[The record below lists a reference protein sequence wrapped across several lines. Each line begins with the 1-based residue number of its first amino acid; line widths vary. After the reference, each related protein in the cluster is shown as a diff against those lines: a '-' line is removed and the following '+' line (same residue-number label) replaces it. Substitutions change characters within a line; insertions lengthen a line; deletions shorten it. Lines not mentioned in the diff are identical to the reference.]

1 MSTTVATPKRSAL
14 GGRGP
19 GILAAGW
26 VLCGLGIILVLLRLW
41 GASKKA
47 GKLRWDFFWITL
59 AILWCIAS
67 HACFTVA
74 LNYGIG
80 NHVRALRYSEVF
92 DALHWMWI
100 SLFVGIVGGV
110 FSKFAIIALLLEVQS
125 PNAKKRRIMLWALGG
140 ILAVTGLT
148 QILLSWLKCEPVAK
162 LWNPTLPGV
171 CPRAVQAAN
180 FSYYQGAIN
189 AFADIFLSLFPITI
203 VWNLQANMRVKI
215 GFCLLM
221 AFGAIPSIAV
231 IIRTTLLGKL
241 ATSKDITWD
250 FGPFMIW
257 ASTELWTVII
267 IGSIPPLRPLFLR
280 LFFKVSS
287 QITTSK
293 DRTGGR
299 TNNTGGDRTGI
310 SMSKMK
316 SSMLDNK
323 KGGISTHSRH
333 VIDIESDGSTENV
346 LANDH
351 LANGIMVKHDVE
363 IETAAGRPSDVSSG
377 VGRAR

>member
-1 MSTTVATPKRSAL
+1 MSTTATAAKRSAL

-19 GILAAGW
+19 GIMAGGW

-41 GASKKA
+41 AASKKA
-47 GKLRWDFFWITL
+47 GKLRWDFLWITL
-59 AILWCIAS
+59 GILWCIAS

-80 NHVRALRYSEVF
+80 NHVRNLRYSEVF

-110 FSKFAIIALLLEVQS
+110 FSKFAIISLLLEVQS
-125 PNAKKRRIMLWALGG
+125 PNAKGRRIMLWTLGG
-140 ILAVTGLT
+140 ILGATGLT

-203 VWNLQANMRVKI
+203 VWNLQASKKVKI
-215 GFCLLM
+215 GFCALM

-231 IIRTTLLGKL
+231 IIRTTLLKRL

-257 ASTELWTVII
+257 ASTELWSVII

-280 LFFKVSS
+280 LFSKVSS
-287 QITTSK
+287 QVTTSRGTGA
-293 DRTGGR
+293 RTQ
-299 TNNTGGDRTGI
+299 NTQDRTGI
-310 SMSKMK
+310 GMSKLNR
-316 SSMLDNK
+316 SALDK
-323 KGGISTHSRH
+323 KGGISTHSRQI
-333 VIDIESDGSTENV
+333 IDIESDGSTENV

-351 LANGIMVKHDVE
+351 LAKGIMVKHDVE
-363 IETAAGRPSDVSSG
+363 IETGRPSDVSSG